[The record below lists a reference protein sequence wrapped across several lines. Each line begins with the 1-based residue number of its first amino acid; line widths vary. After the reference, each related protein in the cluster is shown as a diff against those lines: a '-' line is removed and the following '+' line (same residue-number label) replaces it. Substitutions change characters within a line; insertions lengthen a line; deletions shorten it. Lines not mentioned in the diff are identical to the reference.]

1 MSKPYRLGITGS
13 RSITSIKEV
22 GAALTRYIERKG
34 WPSVL
39 VEGEANG
46 VDKLAAK
53 CCRAWGIGVEA
64 CPAAWRVNG
73 VYNPRAGFER
83 NAHMAERID
92 ALLAIWDGRSKG
104 TKHMI
109 DYCRKRGLDVTIE
122 IVE

>member
-1 MSKPYRLGITGS
+1 M
-13 RSITSIKEV
+13 
-22 GAALTRYIERKG
+22 
-34 WPSVL
+34 
-39 VEGEANG
+39 
-46 VDKLAAK
+46 
-53 CCRAWGIGVEA
+53 
-64 CPAAWRVNG
+64 NG

-83 NAHMAERID
+83 NAYMAERID